1 MSARPKHNFSRSLL
15 AALILTA
22 IGFAAPTSAQTRG
35 FPSITTPTLAVDA
48 VLSHWQAVQDDLRTT
63 VGPKRRPE
71 FEFRLFARAV
81 NGGNELEKFGP
92 DHLPK
97 RIILV
102 MGGLQG
108 TIESPQRFAMALNEV
123 LHDPVDTRMAV
134 FGYPND
140 GSICESSLVFREM
153 LTDLHN
159 RSPKTKV
166 SIVAHSMGALVAR
179 HALEPT
185 APNVGNQ
192 LPFVDQLVMISP
204 PNHGSVLAQYA
215 DALELPDA
223 LSKIQCG
230 SLSFTEVI
238 ESLVNDGLGEACEE
252 LVPNSPFLQELNS
265 RPRAEGV
272 HYSIVTGTGGPI
284 TPLIRLASSVAS
296 KEVRTRTRLRRL
308 PNAQDLLD
316 RADELLLSD
325 EFAQGAGDGAVS
337 LQSASLPGVHE
348 FITIPINHG
357 EWSQVDKPQVQT
369 LVQKTSELLCRDRP
383 LPAPARAK
391 F

>member
-1 MSARPKHNFSRSLL
+1 MSARSIRNFSTPSL
-15 AALILTA
+15 AVLILTA
-22 IGFAAPTSAQTRG
+22 ICFASPTSAQTRG
-35 FPSITTPTLAVDA
+35 FPSIPTPTLAVDA
-48 VLSHWQAVQDDLRTT
+48 LLSHWQAVQDDLRTT

-71 FEFRLFARAV
+71 FEFHLFARAV
-81 NGGNELEKFGP
+81 QGRDELEKFGP
-92 DHLPK
+92 NHLPQ

-108 TIESPQRFAMALNEV
+108 SIESPQRFAMALSEA
-123 LHDPVDTRMAV
+123 LHNPVDTRMAV

-140 GSICESSLVFREM
+140 GSICESSTVFRDM

-179 HALEPT
+179 HALEPVV
-185 APNVGNQ
+185 PNTGNQ

-223 LSKIQCG
+223 LSKIQYG
-230 SLSFTEVI
+230 SLSFTEVM

-272 HYSIVTGTGGPI
+272 HYSIVTGTDGPI
-284 TPLIRLASSVAS
+284 TPLIRLASSIAS

-325 EFAQGAGDGAVS
+325 EFAQGLGDGAVS

-348 FITIPINHG
+348 FIKVPISHG
-357 EWSQVDKPQVQT
+357 EWSHVDKPQVQT
-369 LVQKTSELLCRDRP
+369 LVQKTSALLCRDQP
-383 LPAPARAK
+383 LQAPARAK